1 MTVEIEEALNL
12 EKVIFIDVRTESEY
26 EEDHILN
33 AINMPLFMNDEHK
46 EVGTIYKM
54 LGKHEAIQKGFDY
67 VSYKLKDMYLELS
80 KLANEYDNMV
90 VYCARGGMRS
100 GSITNVISS
109 LGINVYQ
116 LEGGYKSYRNF
127 VLDYF
132 KIAMDKKKL
141 ISVHGLT
148 GVGKTDLLHM
158 LEDKGI
164 DILDLEG
171 LAKNSGSI
179 FGFITFDVKSPSQ
192 KMFET
197 EIFEKLYFSKE
208 DLIFVESESKRVGH
222 NSVPNEIYESMVG
235 DCHHIILEVNLKNR
249 VERLCRDYIYSKN
262 EENIDD
268 LKECINKFRKRLS
281 NKVIDEYLELL
292 DTKKYEEVVER
303 YLIEYY
309 DPLYMH
315 SIEKYEYDEVVSFD
329 DETKALDKVLD
340 YYNRL
345 LINQKEN

>member
-132 KIAMDKKKL
+132 KTAMDKKKL

-235 DCHHIILEVNLKNR
+235 DCYHIILEVNLKNR

>member
-164 DILDLEG
+164 DVLDLEG

-235 DCHHIILEVNLKNR
+235 DCYHIILEVNLKNR
-249 VERLCRDYIYSKN
+249 VERLCRDYIYFKN

>member
-46 EVGTIYKM
+46 EVGTIYKI

-164 DILDLEG
+164 DVLDLEG

-197 EIFEKLYFSKE
+197 EIFEKFYFSKE

-235 DCHHIILEVNLKNR
+235 DCYHIILEVNLKNR

>member
-132 KIAMDKKKL
+132 EIAMDKKKL

-235 DCHHIILEVNLKNR
+235 DCYHIILEVNLKNR

-340 YYNRL
+340 YYNQL